1 MWFRGLCHARE
12 VHVPELLDLGVLL
25 SGAEAALYAGVS
37 VQAIVNWRNRG
48 LLPVA
53 KDAQGREI
61 RDARGRPKYRLLD
74 VARAEAAT
82 SKRARRAA

>member
-1 MWFRGLCHARE
+1 M
-12 VHVPELLDLGVLL
+12 PELLDLH
-25 SGAEAALYAGVS
+25 AALSASDAAEYAGVT
-37 VQAIVNWRNRG
+37 VQAIVNWRTRG
-48 LLPVA
+48 YLCRDGRRAFLPVA